1 MNFDEERALASVA
14 HEAITEMRR
23 KRRWKIA
30 FRIFWA
36 IYALLFL
43 LIFFGLKGGDDN
55 EDASASRYG
64 KHIAVIPVQGM
75 IASNSDAN
83 ADDIIAGLEK
93 AFKNPQTQAVFL
105 DINSGGGSPV
115 QSGAVYRAIKR
126 LKGERSDLP
135 VIAVIAD
142 VGASGAY
149 YIASAAD
156 EIHADPASIVGSI
169 GVISFNLGYRD
180 LLDKIGLDP
189 RVFTAGEHKN
199 FLAGDKPLKP
209 EEVAH
214 MQALL
219 DNMHAQFI
227 KAVRDGRGERLKETP
242 DMFSGLFWT
251 GEQALPLGLIDG
263 LGDKNTLREAKYKDL
278 KLIEYNP
285 ARNPLEKFMRDM
297 GAEAS
302 LGVRDALD
310 FSEQTRSVLL
320 K

>member
-14 HEAITEMRR
+14 HEAIAEMRR
-23 KRRWKIA
+23 KRRWKIF

-36 IYALLFL
+36 LYCLLFL
-43 LIFFGLKGGDDN
+43 FLLFGLKSGGGQ
-55 EDASASRYG
+55 DAPATYRG
-64 KHIAVIPVQGM
+64 KHLAVVSVQGM
-75 IASNSDAN
+75 IASDMEAN
-83 ADDIIAGLEK
+83 ADDIISGLEK
-93 AFKNPQTQAVFL
+93 AFKNPLAQAVIL

-115 QSGAVYRAIKR
+115 QSGAVYRAVKR
-126 LKGERSDLP
+126 LKSERSDLP
-135 VIAVIAD
+135 VYAVIAD

-156 EIHADPASIVGSI
+156 EIYADPASIVGSI
-169 GVISFNLGYRD
+169 GVISYGLGYRD
-180 LLDKIGLDP
+180 LLGKLGLDA

-199 FLAGDKPLKP
+199 FLAGDKPLDP
-209 EEVAH
+209 NEVAH

-251 GEQALPLGLIDG
+251 GEQAQPLGLIDA
-263 LGDKNTLREAKYKDL
+263 LGDKNTLRNAKYKDL
-278 KLIEYNP
+278 DFVEYKP
-285 ARNPLEKFMRDM
+285 DRTPLEKLLRDM

-302 LGVRDALD
+302 VGLRSALN
-310 FSEQTRSVLL
+310 FSEQTHPVLL

>member
-14 HEAITEMRR
+14 HEAIAEMRR
-23 KRRWKIA
+23 KRRWKIF

-36 IYALLFL
+36 LYCLLFL
-43 LIFFGLKGGDDN
+43 FLLFGLKSGGGQ
-55 EDASASRYG
+55 DAPATYRG
-64 KHIAVIPVQGM
+64 KHLAVVSIQGM
-75 IASNSDAN
+75 IASDMEAN
-83 ADDIIAGLEK
+83 ADDIISGLEK
-93 AFKNPQTQAVFL
+93 AFKNPLAQAVIL

-115 QSGAVYRAIKR
+115 QSGAVYRAVKR
-126 LKGERSDLP
+126 LKSERSDLP
-135 VIAVIAD
+135 VYAVIAD

-156 EIHADPASIVGSI
+156 EIYADPASIVGSI
-169 GVISFNLGYRD
+169 GVISYGLGYRD
-180 LLDKIGLDP
+180 LLGKLGLDA

-199 FLAGDKPLKP
+199 FLAGDKPLDP
-209 EEVAH
+209 NEVAH

-251 GEQALPLGLIDG
+251 GEQALPLGLIDA
-263 LGDKNTLREAKYKDL
+263 LGDKNTLRNAKYKDL
-278 KLIEYNP
+278 DFVEYKP
-285 ARNPLEKFMRDM
+285 DRTPLEKLLRDM
-297 GAEAS
+297 GTEAS
-302 LGVRDALD
+302 VGLRSALN
-310 FSEQTRSVLL
+310 FSEQSHTVLL

>member
-14 HEAITEMRR
+14 HEAIVEMRR
-23 KRRWKIA
+23 KRRWKIF

-36 IYALLFL
+36 LYCLLFL
-43 LIFFGLKGGDDN
+43 FLLFGLKSGGGQ
-55 EDASASRYG
+55 DAPATYHG
-64 KHIAVIPVQGM
+64 KHLAVVSIQGM
-75 IASNSDAN
+75 IASDMEAN
-83 ADDIIAGLEK
+83 ADDIISSLEK
-93 AFKNPQTQAVFL
+93 AFKNPLAQAVIL

-115 QSGAVYRAIKR
+115 QSGAVYRTVKR
-126 LKGERSDLP
+126 LKSERSDLP
-135 VIAVIAD
+135 VYAVIAD

-156 EIHADPASIVGSI
+156 EIYADPASIVGSI
-169 GVISFNLGYRD
+169 GVISYGLGYRD
-180 LLDKIGLDP
+180 LLGKLGLDA

-199 FLAGDKPLKP
+199 FLAGDKPLDP
-209 EEVAH
+209 NEVAH

-251 GEQALPLGLIDG
+251 GEQALPLGLIDA
-263 LGDKNTLREAKYKDL
+263 LGDKNTLRNAKYKD
-278 KLIEYNP
+278 IELVEYKP
-285 ARNPLEKFMRDM
+285 DRSPLEKLLRDM

-302 LGVRDALD
+302 VGLRSALN
-310 FSEQTRSVLL
+310 FSEQTHPVLL